1 VRLSGLKCA
10 PEKYQPGEYL
20 KLKHIQIQVYGRP
33 GKKGKKKPSQ
43 VQTGPSKTPV
53 AVVLGLVIIIKP
65 ITLADFAL
73 VGLVCLAVL
82 MIFGAGVSGSGS

>member
-1 VRLSGLKCA
+1 
-10 PEKYQPGEYL
+10 
-20 KLKHIQIQVYGRP
+20 
-33 GKKGKKKPSQ
+33 

-82 MIFGAGVSGSGS
+82 MIFGAGVSGSGIVKNVWLRQMLNCYTYANNKQPQGPPRRDRRV